1 VVHLRFLGEFAL
13 LCGDEP
19 VTQLASVRLQS
30 LLAYLALHRN
40 APHPRQ
46 HLAFLFW
53 PDATEQQARNS
64 LRQLVHQLRRVWPA
78 VDRYLTADASTLAWR
93 GVLVRSDVA
102 EFEDALSRADEAVR
116 RADTAAERAAL
127 EEAVGVYRG
136 DLLPSCYDDWLA
148 SEREQLNQRFSR
160 TLDRLI
166 DVLEGRREYRAAI
179 EYTQWRLRHDQ
190 LEEQAYCRLM
200 HLHAVNHDR
209 ASALRVYHACASM
222 LEQELAVE
230 PSPATSEAYERLVRL
245 PAMPAP
251 ALGPAL
257 ESAPPLVGRQVEWT
271 QLRAAWQRAVRG
283 EAHLV
288 VITGEAGIGT
298 SRLADE
304 LYVWAA
310 RQGIATAQTRAYAA
324 EGRLSYAPVTDWL
337 RSECVQPALVRL
349 DAAWQSEVARLLPEL
364 VSRQAD
370 LQNTGTVGPQ
380 RQRLF
385 EALARAVL
393 SADQPLLLRLDDLQ
407 WCDQDTLEWLHY
419 LLRFDPRAR
428 LLVVGTART
437 EEIEVG
443 HALAALLL
451 NLRGAGQLHEI
462 ALGPLDGAETAEL
475 AAHAAGRKLDPDQA
489 SHVYRETEG
498 NPLFVVEAVRAA
510 RTDLREPSAMV
521 GRRTPDM
528 LPLDPQRL
536 PPKVHAVIAARL
548 AQLSDSGRKLAGLAA
563 TIGRAFTLDVL
574 ARAHDGDEESLV
586 SGVDELW
593 RRRIVREHGTN
604 AYDFAH
610 DKIREVAY
618 AEVTPARRPV
628 LHRRVAEALEQVHA
642 ADLDVVSAQLA
653 AHYEHAGLS
662 DRAVVYY
669 QIAAHVVQRVYA
681 NEQVVSLLRRALGL
695 LASLP
700 PSQARDER
708 ELPLQTTLGV
718 SLVATRGYGAPEA
731 VAVYRRAHELSQ
743 GLGEPPNPSMLRALA
758 LASIAHADFQQAH
771 DMGDSLLSLAQRDGD
786 PILLVEAHYVL
797 GVTLFWKGAFGP
809 ARSHLEAALANH
821 DSTRSAMHIAAYT
834 QDPGVVCLIRLAV
847 VLWFPGRADESDR
860 RRAESLVLAHRVA
873 HPFSLGYALG
883 WDAILQSLRGDALAA
898 RTQAD
903 AAIALSRE
911 HGLDFWLAMAT
922 VVRGWALAEAGEI
935 QVGINAMREGIAAF
949 QATGSIFTQPYFLA
963 LLAGQ
968 YARVGHVAQG
978 LSLLDEALATVQ
990 ATGERCW
997 EAELYWRKGDLLQ
1010 KQRGR
1015 GVEANVAF
1023 NNALGVARYQGAK
1036 AIELRAAASLAGSAR
1051 DITLG

>member
-1 VVHLRFLGEFAL
+1 MAHRTPVVEQGVLVLESGDGPTGIVVDTPAWFAWLASATTFRFVGAEGPFTARQERPSHGRGSRYWKAYRRLGAKLYRLYLGPSDGLTLEQLRRTAAALADREQPGATNGPRARVGSPEGPASPRVGRLPAAERGSRRRPEAVSGSVRRVDSESPSISRVGDTAGEATLEAPVAHLRLLGDFAL

-30 LLAYLALHRN
+30 LLAYLTLHRN

-64 LRQLVHQLRRVWPA
+64 LRQLVHQLRRVWA
-78 VDRYLTADASTLAWR
+78 TVDRYLTADASTLSWR
-93 GVLVRSDVA
+93 GVLVHSDVA

-179 EYTQWRLRHDQ
+179 DYAQRRLRHDQ
-190 LEEQAYCRLM
+190 LEEEAYRRLM
-200 HLHAVNHDR
+200 HLHALNHDR

-230 PSPATSEAYERLVRL
+230 PSPATREAYEGLVRL
-245 PAMPAP
+245 AAMPAP

-257 ESAPPLVGRQVEWT
+257 ESAPPLVGRQGEWT
-271 QLRAAWQRAVRG
+271 QLRAAWQRAVSG

-288 VITGEAGIGT
+288 VITGEAGIGK

-349 DAAWQSEVARLLPEL
+349 DAAWQSELARLLPEL

-370 LQNTGTVGPQ
+370 LQNTGTAGPQ

-437 EEIEVG
+437 EEIEAG

-475 AAHAAGRKLDPDQA
+475 AAHSAGRELDPDQA
-489 SHVYRETEG
+489 RHVYRETEG
-498 NPLFVVEAVRAA
+498 NPLFVVEAARAA
-510 RTDLREPSAMV
+510 LGDRREPSAMV
-521 GRRTPDM
+521 GRRTPDS

-548 AQLSDSGRKLAGLAA
+548 AQLSDSTRKLAGLAA

-618 AEVTPARRPV
+618 AEVTPARRPG
-628 LHRRVAEALEQVHA
+628 LHRRVAEALEQAHA
-642 ADLDVVSAQLA
+642 ADLDAVSAQLA
-653 AHYEHAGLS
+653 AHYEQAGLS
-662 DRAVVYY
+662 DRAVAYY
-669 QIAAHVVQRVYA
+669 QSRRRLCNASTPTNRSSASFAGRSRCSRRSRRARRETSANCPCKQPLACRWSRPGAMERLKRWRSIGAPTNSPRVWGSRRTLPCCGHWRSPRSHILTFSKRTTWVIRCSA
-681 NEQVVSLLRRALGL
+681 WRSVMATRFCSLRR
-695 LASLP
+695 
-700 PSQARDER
+700 
-708 ELPLQTTLGV
+708 TT
-718 SLVATRGYGAPEA
+718 
-731 VAVYRRAHELSQ
+731 
-743 GLGEPPNPSMLRALA
+743 
-758 LASIAHADFQQAH
+758 
-771 DMGDSLLSLAQRDGD
+771 
-786 PILLVEAHYVL
+786 
-797 GVTLFWKGAFGP
+797 
-809 ARSHLEAALANH
+809 
-821 DSTRSAMHIAAYT
+821 
-834 QDPGVVCLIRLAV
+834 C
-847 VLWFPGRADESDR
+847 
-860 RRAESLVLAHRVA
+860 
-873 HPFSLGYALG
+873 
-883 WDAILQSLRGDALAA
+883 
-898 RTQAD
+898 
-903 AAIALSRE
+903 
-911 HGLDFWLAMAT
+911 
-922 VVRGWALAEAGEI
+922 WA
-935 QVGINAMREGIAAF
+935 
-949 QATGSIFTQPYFLA
+949 
-963 LLAGQ
+963 
-968 YARVGHVAQG
+968 
-978 LSLLDEALATVQ
+978 
-990 ATGERCW
+990 
-997 EAELYWRKGDLLQ
+997 
-1010 KQRGR
+1010 
-1015 GVEANVAF
+1015 
-1023 NNALGVARYQGAK
+1023 
-1036 AIELRAAASLAGSAR
+1036 
-1051 DITLG
+1051 